1 MPVPEAHKY
10 VIPPISY
17 GLLSVRLYFDLS
29 FSLFL
34 SLVQATASP
43 CASWPRRR
51 FTVTLATPY
60 VFLRGCSSS
69 RQYKGKHGKS
79 FVPKENTMQ
88 YPGRPG
94 RDATAYVSPILPL
107 SSSLLFFSS
116 LSLLRMLHTWLSS
129 FFLSFFFFSVLFF
142 VGAGISVLAI
152 LASPSFFGGIA
163 RAISQPLISAEML

>member
-29 FSLFL
+29 LSLFL
-34 SLVQATASP
+34 SLVQPTVSP

-94 RDATAYVSPILPL
+94 RDATAYVSPLLPL

-116 LSLLRMLHTWLSS
+116 LSLLRMLHTWLFS
-129 FFLSFFFFSVLFF
+129 FFLSFSFRFFSSLVLVSRF
-142 VGAGISVLAI
+142 
-152 LASPSFFGGIA
+152 
-163 RAISQPLISAEML
+163 SQSWRLRRFSGESREP